1 MGNEEN
7 ASAAPETD
15 MALVRRSLS
24 GDEEAFRQLV
34 LKYQQ
39 RVYAVSLGV
48 VHNHEDALDIAQEVF
63 IKVYNKLGRFR
74 GKASFY
80 TWLYRITVNLA
91 IDYHRRKTKMAT
103 VDFDEKILD
112 DDKRSDFKQSNIRYH
127 PGKIAED
134 SELRAQIMKAIE
146 SLPPDQK
153 SVIVLRELED
163 MSYEEIARVMK
174 CSKGTVMSRLHYG
187 RKKLQEMLKEY
198 LKPNRNP
205 NGDHKIN
212 RN

>member
-1 MGNEEN
+1 
-7 ASAAPETD
+7 